1 MNKNPDAAARG
12 ALAEMAH
19 KQRPHTLIEEAYRK
33 IKQMLL
39 EQKFAPGQRLVNSDL
54 AEILSMSRTP
64 IINALNRLVQDG
76 FIGFEGFRG
85 FYVRSIDTQEV
96 WDAFGVRE
104 ALEVYAMEQA
114 IKLSDT
120 RDMVDLEEKVRIHAE
135 YKPHYYTRRK
145 FILDSEFHLQIA
157 TMAKNRILR
166 WLLKRNFEHIFLRA
180 RLDHYDPRRMVSSA
194 QEHHELVERMKK
206 KDILGSVERV
216 RSHIQKARDEV
227 VRCLS
232 TEALEEAETVEV

>member
-1 MNKNPDAAARG
+1 MNKNPDTAARG
-12 ALAEMAH
+12 ALAETEQ
-19 KQRPHTLIEEAYRK
+19 KQKPHTLIEEAYRK

-54 AEILSMSRTP
+54 AETLNMSRTP

-85 FYVRSIDTQEV
+85 FYVRPIDVQEV

-104 ALEVYAMEQA
+104 ALEVYAVEQT

-120 RDMVDLEEKVRIHAE
+120 RDMAELEEKLRIHAE

-145 FILDSEFHLQIA
+145 FILDSDFHLQIA
-157 TMAKNRILR
+157 AMAKNQILR

-180 RLDHYDPRRMVSSA
+180 RLDNYDPRRMVSSA
-194 QEHHELVERMKK
+194 QEHHLLVERMKK
-206 KDILGSVERV
+206 KDILGSVELI
-216 RSHIQKARDEV
+216 RSHIQKAREQV
-227 VRCLS
+227 IKCLS
-232 TEALEEAETVEV
+232 TEELEKAETVEG

>member
-1 MNKNPDAAARG
+1 MNRDPEAAARG
-12 ALAEMAH
+12 ALAETAD

-54 AEILSMSRTP
+54 AEILNMSRTP

-85 FYVRSIDTQEV
+85 FYVRPIDTQEV
-96 WDAFGVRE
+96 WEAFGVRE
-104 ALEVYAMEQA
+104 ALEVYAVEQA

-120 RDMVDLEEKVRIHAE
+120 HDMVDLEEKLTIHAE

-145 FILDSEFHLQIA
+145 FILDSEFHLHIA
-157 TMAKNRILR
+157 TMAKNQILR

-180 RLDHYDPRRMVSSA
+180 RLENYDPRRMVSSA

-216 RSHIQKARDEV
+216 RSHIQMARDEV

-232 TEALEEAETVEV
+232 TEVFEEAETVEV

>member
-1 MNKNPDAAARG
+1 MNKNPDTAARG
-12 ALAEMAH
+12 ALAETEQ
-19 KQRPHTLIEEAYRK
+19 KQKPHTLIEEAYRK
-33 IKQMLL
+33 IKEMLL

-54 AEILSMSRTP
+54 AEILNMSRTP

-85 FYVRSIDTQEV
+85 FYVRPIDVQEV

-104 ALEVYAMEQA
+104 ALEVYAVEQA

-120 RDMVDLEEKVRIHAE
+120 RDMAELEEKLRIHVE

-145 FILDSEFHLQIA
+145 FMLDSDFHLQIA
-157 TMAKNRILR
+157 AMAKNQILR

-180 RLDHYDPRRMVSSA
+180 RLDNYDPRRMVSSA
-194 QEHHELVERMKK
+194 QEHHQVVERMKK
-206 KDILGSVERV
+206 KDILGSVERI
-216 RSHIQKARDEV
+216 RSHIQKARDQV
-227 VRCLS
+227 IRCLS
-232 TEALEEAETVEV
+232 TEELEEAETVGG

>member
-1 MNKNPDAAARG
+1 MNKNRDAAARG
-12 ALAEMAH
+12 ALAETAH
-19 KQRPHTLIEEAYRK
+19 KQRPNTLIEEAYRK

-54 AEILSMSRTP
+54 VEILSMSRTP

-85 FYVRSIDTQEV
+85 FYVRPIDVQEV

-104 ALEVYAMEQA
+104 ALEVYAVEQA

-120 RDMVDLEEKVRIHAE
+120 RDMAELEEKLRIHVA

-157 TMAKNRILR
+157 AMAKNEILR

-180 RLDHYDPRRMVSSA
+180 RLDNYNPRRMESSA

-206 KDILGSVERV
+206 KDILGSVERI

-227 VRCLS
+227 LRCLS
-232 TEALEEAETVEV
+232 TETLEEAETVEV

>member
-1 MNKNPDAAARG
+1 MNKNPHAAARG
-12 ALAEMAH
+12 ALAEVEH

-54 AEILSMSRTP
+54 VEILSMSRTP

-85 FYVRSIDTQEV
+85 FYVRPIDTQEV
-96 WDAFGVRE
+96 WEAFGVRE
-104 ALEVYAMEQA
+104 ALEVYAVEQA

-120 RDMVDLEEKVRIHAE
+120 RDMVGLEEKLKNHAE

-145 FILDSEFHLQIA
+145 FILDSEFHLHIA
-157 TMAKNRILR
+157 TMAKNQILR

-194 QEHHELVERMKK
+194 QEHYELVERMKK

-232 TEALEEAETVEV
+232 TEEVEEAETVEV

>member
-12 ALAEMAH
+12 APTDTEH
-19 KQRPHTLIEEAYRK
+19 KQRPNTLIEEAYRK
-33 IKQMLL
+33 IKEMLL

-54 AEILSMSRTP
+54 AEILNMSRTP

-85 FYVRSIDTQEV
+85 FYVRPIDTQEV

-104 ALEVYAMEQA
+104 ALEVYAVEQA

-120 RDMVDLEEKVRIHAE
+120 GDMVDLEEKLRIHAA

-145 FILDSEFHLQIA
+145 FMLDSEFHLQIA
-157 TMAKNRILR
+157 AMAKNEILR

-180 RLDHYDPRRMVSSA
+180 RLDNYDPRRMGSSA

-227 VRCLS
+227 LRCLS